1 MTQPTYYTPDGVP
14 VFVDPPQHSGETMPD
29 RRIEVY
35 KCVDCYGVGRRHL
48 SEMAGDGPGQSVPC
62 MTCSGKKQTARS
74 FTGKVSVPCAV
85 PERSGHGWI
94 TGTADMDSIEGQ
106 AFREGGE

>member
-1 MTQPTYYTPDGVP
+1 MTQPTYYTPAGIP

-35 KCVDCYGVGRRHL
+35 VDRRTK
-48 SEMAGDGPGQSVPC
+48 QS
-62 MTCSGKKQTARS
+62 TARS

-85 PERSGHGWI
+85 PERLILDGVFDHKPGCRAPDYGPC
-94 TGTADMDSIEGQ
+94 TCAVPEPGGTE
-106 AFREGGE
+106 R